1 MLNRRQLLATSAAAA
16 ALAVAPRAFAA
27 TYDLVI
33 KGGRCDRRDLSVH
46 HRTTPDSRVY
56 SRV

>member
-1 MLNRRQLLATSAAAA
+1 MLNRSQLLATSAAAA

-33 KGGRCDRRDLSVH
+33 KGGRCDRRDLSVYR
-46 HRTTPDSRVY
+46 RTTSDSRV
-56 SRV
+56 